1 MHCSKEIYNSLT
13 DLSEI
18 NELSEEEYIYEL
30 LYEIINEE
38 DYEKLILLIYKNCY
52 PDVYIK
58 KYVYHDNI
66 KLYEEN
72 IKTIYNYIKNI
83 NYENNIDKIND
94 DDIKLILQYSNYL
107 IELFNE
113 IIEKDEIKENKTHV
127 LYYFI
132 YTKLHELYEIYEM
145 YENKHKDK
153 SSFDYEKDE
162 ISFDYE
168 KYKIISN
175 KVNDELIRKNH
186 KIFFNSIYET
196 IINYKKEI
204 YKNLKKNTKNYIYKK
219 SINDDVAKCKIY
231 HNITLNIIE
240 INKNEKLYIN
250 SIDEDKKWEDNF
262 SKKWEDNLPNIYE
275 KILKKYGDEHER
287 IEPEV
292 IEYKDEDKC
301 NILNE
306 IAYNKFEQYSLMPT
320 SISSPKSTSLVDEE
334 IIASTIPLPKST
346 SLVDEEIIASTIPL
360 PKSTSLV
367 DEEIIASTIPLP
379 KSTSLVDEEIIVSS
393 RKKPRTSPPSEKKMT
408 KKRSHSNDEEIVVS
422 PQKKPRTSKRKVTKR
437 SRSNDESNKSR
448 KKGRNR

>member
-1 MHCSKEIYNSLT
+1 MRLKAIEIKTFNDKKRSFF
-13 DLSEI
+13 
-18 NELSEEEYIYEL
+18 
-30 LYEIINEE
+30 II
-38 DYEKLILLIYKNCY
+38 KRKIQKAFLLIL
-52 PDVYIK
+52 
-58 KYVYHDNI
+58 
-66 KLYEEN
+66 
-72 IKTIYNYIKNI
+72 
-83 NYENNIDKIND
+83 
-94 DDIKLILQYSNYL
+94 S
-107 IELFNE
+107 
-113 IIEKDEIKENKTHV
+113 
-127 LYYFI
+127 
-132 YTKLHELYEIYEM
+132 
-145 YENKHKDK
+145 
-153 SSFDYEKDE
+153 
-162 ISFDYE
+162 
-168 KYKIISN
+168 
-175 KVNDELIRKNH
+175 
-186 KIFFNSIYET
+186 
-196 IINYKKEI
+196 KKEI

-250 SIDEDKKWEDNF
+250 SIDEDKKLEDNF

-320 SISSPKSTSLVDEE
+320 SISSPKSTSLVDE
-334 IIASTIPLPKST
+334 APPNLIPSPKP
-346 SLVDEEIIASTIPL
+346 I
-360 PKSTSLV
+360 SLV

-393 RKKPRTSPPSEKKMT
+393 RKKPRTSPLSEKKMT
-408 KKRSHSNDEEIVVS
+408 TKRSHSNDEEIVVS
-422 PQKKPRTSKRKVTKR
+422 TQKKPRTRKRKVTKR